1 MLVIV
6 PIVPIVGGW
15 LQVHET
21 AAAFTSSSVPSSTPR
36 DYIELNFLFPTA
48 HSPTAFTVGLT
59 PTHAFILFLLS
70 TTYIYLT
77 ALATH
82 SVYLSLLSSGK
93 LTPVQHMHHKFPIC
107 SIYVKHWGTASTPE
121 YSGAVAH
128 LHIHPL
134 EFINPPPLLDAK
146 RSQQLKVRIEP
157 SSVTHWIFQKY
168 QIREALMKK
177 KR

>member
-36 DYIELNFLFPTA
+36 DYIELNFLFPTV

-70 TTYIYLT
+70 TTYT
-77 ALATH
+77 W
-82 SVYLSLLSSGK
+82 
-93 LTPVQHMHHKFPIC
+93 QHWHHTLCTSHYFHIANFPQHNTCITIC
-107 SIYVKHWGTASTPE
+107 SMCKTKILGHCIYNRILGSCCSFTHPPTRVHQSSSSAGCKTQ
-121 YSGAVAH
+121 SGAESKNWT
-128 LHIHPL
+128 IIGYPL
-134 EFINPPPLLDAK
+134 DISEISN
-146 RSQQLKVRIEP
+146 
-157 SSVTHWIFQKY
+157 
-168 QIREALMKK
+168 
-177 KR
+177 

>member
-1 MLVIV
+1 M
-6 PIVPIVGGW
+6 PIVGGW

-36 DYIELNFLFPTA
+36 DYIELNFLFPTG

-93 LTPVQHMHHKFPIC
+93 LAPAQHMHHNLFHVYYTLCKTNILGHFIYNRILGSCC
-107 SIYVKHWGTASTPE
+107 SFT
-121 YSGAVAH
+121 
-128 LHIHPL
+128 HP
-134 EFINPPPLLDAK
+134 PT
-146 RSQQLKVRIEP
+146 RVHQ
-157 SSVTHWIFQKY
+157 SSSSAGCKTQSAAESKN
-168 QIREALMKK
+168 
-177 KR
+177 